1 LNAAILVGTFIVL
14 LVLGT
19 PIAIGLGLAS
29 LIYLVFLSD
38 IPLLVISHRLA
49 SSLEAFTVMAIPF
62 FILAGTLM
70 NTGGITKR
78 LVKLAMKTVGHITGA
93 LGHTTVV
100 TNMIMAGMSGS
111 AVADAAGTG
120 MILIKAMTDEGYEPK
135 TAAGIV
141 AASATIGPIIP
152 PSIPMVLYGAMAGAS
167 VGALFIGGVVPGV
180 LMGLSLMILMYFIA
194 RKRGYPRYK
203 RATMREWLVAL
214 KEASLALGLPIL
226 IIGGILGGFFTPTE
240 AASVAAIYAVI
251 LGLFVYKEFGWKDL
265 PRILDEA
272 VTTTAVVMFIF
283 VMATIFAWLMSVEK
297 IPELASDAIL
307 GVSRSPRVVLLI
319 LNIALL
325 IAGCLLDPTPIL
337 LITVPVLAPMIAK
350 VGIDPI
356 HFGVVMVLNLMI
368 GLLTPPV
375 GMNLYVVSR
384 IAKISFWESVKGA
397 APFIVPLMVV
407 LILITYIP
415 DLVLWLPRL
424 IFF

>member
-1 LNAAILVGTFIVL
+1 LNAIVLVGTFVVL
-14 LVLGT
+14 LILGA
-19 PIAIGLGLAS
+19 PIAIGLGAAS

-78 LVKLAMKTVGHITGA
+78 LVNLAMKTVGHLTGA

-100 TNMIMAGMSGS
+100 TNMVMAGMSGS

-152 PSIPMVLYGAMAGAS
+152 PSIPMVLYGAMAGVS
-167 VGALFIGGVVPGV
+167 VGGLFIAGIIPGI
-180 LMGLSLMILMYFIA
+180 LMGISLMIVMYFIA
-194 RKRGYPRYK
+194 RKRGYPRYT
-203 RATMREWLVAL
+203 RTSIREWLVAL
-214 KEASLALGLPIL
+214 KEAGFALFLPIV
-226 IIGGILGGFFTPTE
+226 IVGGILGGFFTPTE
-240 AASVAAIYAVI
+240 AAAVAVIYALI
-251 LGLFVYKEFGWKDL
+251 LGLFVYREFGWRDL
-265 PRILDEA
+265 PRIFEEA

-283 VMATIFAWLMSVEK
+283 VMATVFAWLMSVEK
-297 IPELASDAIL
+297 IPELATDAIL
-307 GVSRSPRVVLLI
+307 GVSSSPGVVLLI

-337 LITVPVLAPMIAK
+337 LITVPVLAPMITK

-356 HFGVVMVLNLMI
+356 HFGVVLVLNLMI
-368 GLLTPPV
+368 GLLTPPL
-375 GMNLYVVSR
+375 GMNLFVVCR
-384 IAKISFWESVKGA
+384 IAKIPFGDSVIGV
-397 APFIVPLMVV
+397 APFIVPLVIV
-407 LILITYIP
+407 LIMITYIP
-415 DLVLWLPRL
+415 IITLWLPRL